1 MADIKKDMRLNRGK
15 RAFIGVLL
23 PLFLF
28 SCFSCEE
35 PVATS
40 SNNTTLG
47 KTVNLEDVKFE
58 IGKYGG
64 TLYDSTSSDP
74 KTFNP
79 VFAHETSS
87 TAAVSGIFEGLTDV
101 DIKTLKPIGKLATSW
116 EFKDNG
122 TRWIFHLRRD
132 VRWSDGKPFTADDVV
147 FTYNK
152 IYFNP
157 EYPNSVKDMFEIDG
171 KLPEFRKVDEYTIE
185 IKLPKP
191 FAPLLYSLS
200 ANIFPKH
207 ILNIV
212 VEKGNFLTFWNVAVS
227 LEKLVGTGPYKLTKY
242 VSGQYLVYEKNPFY
256 YEKDNYRNNLP
267 YVNKKIV
274 YIIPQK
280 DTALLKF
287 KNREL
292 DFYGVSG
299 EDFPSLKKGEKDG
312 SYTIFNLGA
321 SLMADFICFNQKK
334 EVLPQWKWKL
344 FSNATFRRAISHAVD
359 RKGIV
364 LTVYN
369 GLGFPVY
376 YPVTKANKLYYDY
389 KAPRFPYDLKKAKK
403 LLESIGLKDRNGDG
417 WLETPDGHKVEFS
430 LLTNSNNPNRVQ
442 IGSILKFDLKRLGID
457 VHFQPLDFNNLVEKL
472 LNTHDFDAVI
482 IGLTGSIDPN
492 GGKNVWKSSGQ
503 LHLWNPNQKKPV
515 TKWEAEID
523 SLFDDGVK
531 ELDFKKRVEIYKKAY
546 GIIAKEQS
554 VIYIAAP
561 LVFET
566 VRNRVRNY
574 FPAIWGTY
582 KPTQIFIKE

>member
-1 MADIKKDMRLNRGK
+1 M
-15 RAFIGVLL
+15 GVLL

-28 SCFSCEE
+28 FCFSCEE

-40 SNNTTLG
+40 RSNSTTLG
-47 KTVNLEDVKFE
+47 KTVNLENVKFKK
-58 IGKYGG
+58 GKYGG

-101 DIKTLKPIGKLATSW
+101 DIKTLKPIGKLAVSW

-122 TRWIFHLRRD
+122 TTWIFHLRKD
-132 VRWSDGKPFTADDVV
+132 VKWSDGKPFTADDVV
-147 FTYNK
+147 FTYNE

-157 EYPNSVKDMFEIDG
+157 KYPNSVKDMFEIDG
-171 KLPEFRKVDEYTIE
+171 KLPEIRKIDKYTVE
-185 IKLPKP
+185 IKLPQP

-200 ANIFPKH
+200 ADIFPEHLLKE
-207 ILNIV
+207 V
-212 VEKGNFLTFWNVAVS
+212 VETGKFKTFWTVATS
-227 LEKLVGTGPYKLTKY
+227 PDKLVGTGPYKLIKY
-242 VSGQYLVYEKNPFY
+242 VNGQYLVYEKNPFY
-256 YEKDNYRNNLP
+256 YEKDGYENRLP
-267 YVNKKIV
+267 YVEKKVV

-287 KNREL
+287 KNREI
-292 DFYGVSG
+292 DFYGLSG
-299 EDFPSLKKGEKDG
+299 EDFPSLKKGEKSG
-312 SYTIFNLGA
+312 NYTIFNLGP
-321 SLMADFICFNQKK
+321 SLTADFLCFNQKK
-334 EVLPQWKWKL
+334 DVLPEWKWKL

-376 YPVTKANKLYYDY
+376 YPVTEANKLYYDPD
-389 KAPRFPYDLKKAKK
+389 APRFPYNLEKARK

-430 LLTNSNNPNRVQ
+430 ILTNSNNPNRVQ
-442 IGSILKFDLKRLGID
+442 IGSILKFDLKRIGID

-503 LHLWNPNQKKPV
+503 LHLWNPNQKKPA

-523 SLFDDGVK
+523 RLFDEGVK

-546 GIIAKEQS
+546 NIIAREQPI
-554 VIYIAAP
+554 IYIAAP
-561 LVFET
+561 LVFEA
-566 VRNRVRNY
+566 VRNRVKNY
-574 FPAIWGTY
+574 YPTIWGTY
-582 KPTQIFIKE
+582 KPARIFIKE